1 MAAIAS
7 TTLVVFGDEIVIN
20 SNANNNE
27 GYASSPTNNN
37 IPSGH
42 NMPKPSATQYH
53 AQKSQRM
60 AERRARVREKLA
72 NLPNEPNSHLQRM
85 SDEELEQAY
94 LAAEESAKKRGYK
107 KDVKG
112 GFIRKAKEDL
122 KKHGDELK
130 ERRKLWGSSSWATQ
144 DDPYAATGGMADTTQ
159 YYGEF
164 SLLCH
169 SYSEGDL
176 IILLTHIPLIIAIS
190 INNRQVATGISFP
203 WWIYRL

>member
-1 MAAIAS
+1 MQYLPAIWLVTMAAIAS
-7 TTLVVFGDEIVIN
+7 TTLVVFGDEIIN
-20 SNANNNE
+20 SNANNNNE

-72 NLPNEPNSHLQRM
+72 NLPNEPNSHLHRM

-122 KKHGDELK
+122 KKHGDELE
-130 ERRKLWGSSSWATQ
+130 ERRKLWGSSSWVTQ

-164 SLLCH
+164 FSVMYSC
-169 SYSEGDL
+169 SEGSL
-176 IILLTHIPLIIAIS
+176 INFVDSHT
-190 INNRQVATGISFP
+190 F
-203 WWIYRL
+203 IYCNIE